1 MTAHP
6 TELRSVH
13 ASLNYL
19 ASARERPVTYTYE
32 PPPGTPWRSGALAGQ
47 TVRIRDARPLR
58 AGLSL
63 DEQGFALAH
72 HHSAVGDFYDAE
84 EVKRVF
90 YPEIER
96 LVGAVT
102 GATRVL
108 AFDHNVRSAPKA
120 GRGERGAKEP
130 VKRVHNDFTAVSGRR
145 RARDEL
151 AAIGEDADELLR
163 HRFAV
168 VNAWRPISGP
178 VRESPLA
185 VCDART
191 IAPQDL
197 VKGDLVYPDRV
208 GETYAVTFNPQH
220 RWFYVPDMQPDEALL
235 IKCFDS
241 WEYGPA
247 RFTAHSAFD
256 DPTSPPEAPPRESIE
271 VRTLV
276 LFAPH

>member
-6 TELRSVH
+6 TEFRSVH

-19 ASARERPVTYTYE
+19 ASARERPVTYTFE
-32 PPPGTPWRSGALAGQ
+32 PPPGTPWRRGALLGQ
-47 TVRIRDARPLR
+47 TVRIRDARPLH

-63 DEQGFALAH
+63 DEQGFVLTRH
-72 HHSAVGDFYDAE
+72 RSAVGDFYDADA
-84 EVKRVF
+84 VKRSY
-90 YPEIER
+90 YPEVER
-96 LVGAVT
+96 LVRAIT
-102 GATRVL
+102 GATRVI
-108 AFDHNVRSAPKA
+108 AFDHNVRSAPRA
-120 GRGERGAKEP
+120 GRGEDSAKEP
-130 VKRVHNDFTAVSGRR
+130 VKRVHNDFTAASGWR

-151 AAIGEDADELLR
+151 AAIGEDAQALLK

-168 VNAWRPISGP
+168 VNVWRPISGP

-197 VKGDLVYPDRV
+197 VKSDLVYRDRV

-220 RWFYVPDMQPDEALL
+220 RWYYVPDMQPDEALL

-241 WEYGPA
+241 WDYGPA

-256 DPTSPPEAPPRESIE
+256 DPTSLADAPPRESIE
-271 VRTLV
+271 ARTLV
-276 LFAPH
+276 LFAAQ

>member
-6 TELRSVH
+6 TELRSVD

-19 ASARERPVTYTYE
+19 ASARERPVTYTFE
-32 PPPGTPWRSGALAGQ
+32 PPPGTPWRRGALAGQ

-58 AGLSL
+58 DGLSL
-63 DEQGFALAH
+63 DEQGFVLTRH
-72 HHSAVGDFYDAE
+72 RSMVDDFYDADA
-84 EVKRVF
+84 VKRSY

-96 LVGAVT
+96 LVGAIT
-102 GATRVL
+102 GATRVI
-108 AFDHNVRSAPKA
+108 AFDHNVRSAPRA
-120 GRGERGAKEP
+120 ARGEHGAKEP
-130 VKRVHNDFTAVSGRR
+130 VRRVHNDFTAASGWR

-151 AAIGEDADELLR
+151 AAIGEDAEALLK

-168 VNAWRPISGP
+168 VNVWRPISGP

-197 VKGDLVYPDRV
+197 VKSDLVYRDRV

-256 DPTSPPEAPPRESIE
+256 DPTSLADAPPRESIE
-271 VRTLV
+271 ARTLV
-276 LFAPH
+276 LLAPH